1 MYFPSKR
8 DLWLT
13 LVLWG
18 AALFSIVPAIM
29 DKNFIGLIIGL
40 IIAIFIGWLWF
51 TTGYFIGNGK
61 ITIKFGPFKKIVHIK
76 DISKI
81 NKTRSPFSAPALSM
95 DRLEINYGKFDGVL
109 ISPINEYEFIHL
121 LLQENPNIQ
130 VDDRLRELLQK

>member
-1 MYFPSKR
+1 MYFPSKK

-29 DKNFIGLIIGL
+29 DKNFIGLIIGV

-61 ITIKFGPFKKIVHIK
+61 ITIKFGHLKK
-76 DISKI
+76 
-81 NKTRSPFSAPALSM
+81 
-95 DRLEINYGKFDGVL
+95 
-109 ISPINEYEFIHL
+109 
-121 LLQENPNIQ
+121 
-130 VDDRLRELLQK
+130 